1 MLHEQISKIS
11 PTTKRLIL
19 RLVVA
24 FGFFSIATI
33 GFISIADEVRDGDTT
48 VLDEAVLLGLNEL
61 SRPWVDSVM
70 VFITQLG
77 GVLVLGL
84 ATVLVVGYFWYKR
97 RKYAA
102 LMVLASMV
110 GAGILNVLLK
120 ALFARERPDLWTQL
134 VTETSF
140 SFPSGHALGSS
151 AFALALIIILWQT
164 KWRILVLILGSL
176 YVLLIGLSR
185 MYLGVHFPTDVVAG
199 WLVSAGWVAIVA
211 AFIVQRIHK
220 KSKTI

>member
-84 ATVLVVGYFWYKR
+84 ATVLAVGYFWYKR

-140 SFPSGHALGSS
+140 SFPSGHAMGSS

>member
-24 FGFFSIATI
+24 LGFFSIATI

-84 ATVLVVGYFWYKR
+84 ATVLAVGYFWYKR

-140 SFPSGHALGSS
+140 SFPSGHAMGSS

>member
-24 FGFFSIATI
+24 LGFFSIATV

-84 ATVLVVGYFWYKR
+84 ATVLAVGYFWYKR

-140 SFPSGHALGSS
+140 SFPSGHAMGSS

>member
-1 MLHEQISKIS
+1 
-11 PTTKRLIL
+11 
-19 RLVVA
+19 
-24 FGFFSIATI
+24 
-33 GFISIADEVRDGDTT
+33 
-48 VLDEAVLLGLNEL
+48 
-61 SRPWVDSVM
+61 M

-84 ATVLVVGYFWYKR
+84 ATVLAVGYFWYKR

-140 SFPSGHALGSS
+140 SFPSGHAMGSS

>member
-140 SFPSGHALGSS
+140 SFPSGHAMGSS